1 MASSGRGS
9 PFHSLGPTRQPM
21 QLEAVLASAAQAW
34 ALLAAY
40 PFSWLAVVVVF
51 LVAVEALTFIPYIG
65 FLLKLAVAGIVGA
78 QLFSLFVGAA
88 SGSPPNP
95 LSLFAAFGL
104 PVAAQLTLAFAAAL
118 PLLAGLL
125 YLYLTSGA
133 SSLRFFFG
141 NIFKEKPP
149 GPAAFVRFKYVM
161 HLVALPLSLVVGAV
175 VLTGASGVGAFTA
188 ALSAAAANWL
198 PVLSLGLLAVAFEGL
213 SVALPQRLPKP
224 MAIAT
229 GIVLLVAFVAWSSA
243 FVFAV
248 SARAWSVHAV
258 EPNPSIERTSQRPL
272 RALWPAAH
280 VER

>member
-1 MASSGRGS
+1 
-9 PFHSLGPTRQPM
+9 M
-21 QLEAVLASAAQAW
+21 QLEAVLASTAQAW

-40 PFSWLAVVVVF
+40 PLSWLMVIVVF

-65 FLLKLAVAGIVGA
+65 FLLKLAVAGVVGA
-78 QLFSLFVGAA
+78 QLFSLFAGAA
-88 SGSPPNP
+88 SGSAPSP
-95 LSLFAAFGL
+95 LSLLAAFGL

-133 SSLRFFFG
+133 NSLRFFFG

-175 VLTGASGVGAFTA
+175 MLTGASGIAAFA
-188 ALSAAAANWL
+188 AAVSAAASNWL
-198 PVLSLGLLAVAFEGL
+198 PVLSLGLLAVVFEGL
-213 SVALPQRLPKP
+213 SVALPKLLPKT

-229 GIVLLVAFVAWSSA
+229 GILLLVAFVAWSSA
-243 FVFAV
+243 FVYAV
-248 SARAWSVHAV
+248 STQAWSVQAV
-258 EPNPSIERTSQRPL
+258 GPNPPIERTSSSTL
-272 RALWPAAH
+272 RVPSAPAH